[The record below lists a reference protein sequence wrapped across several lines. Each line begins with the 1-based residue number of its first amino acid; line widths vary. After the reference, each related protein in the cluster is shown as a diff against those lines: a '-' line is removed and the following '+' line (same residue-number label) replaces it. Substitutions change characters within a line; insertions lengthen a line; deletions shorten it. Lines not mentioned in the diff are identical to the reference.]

1 MPTGTMAGMT
11 AKDKEP
17 DRGRSAEMDAAVEPV
32 AFGET
37 TGPGVGRAGWPPEAI
52 HQDRAGNRV
61 GRRDERASW
70 PRQAREEQGRPG
82 AKRAQRC
89 HEEDRDHPCDG
100 SGRYRGAE

>member
-52 HQDRAGNRV
+52 HQDR
-61 GRRDERASW
+61 
-70 PRQAREEQGRPG
+70 
-82 AKRAQRC
+82 
-89 HEEDRDHPCDG
+89 
-100 SGRYRGAE
+100 